1 MTKIGLVK
9 TAKGVNLRVAV
20 DNGALMV
27 KVSRSVGRSCS
38 MAYYERHM
46 PSKTWCRQR
55 AQLINTTGTKT
66 YYQYLTCFPSL
77 IL

>member
-55 AQLINTTGTKT
+55 AQLINRAQK
-66 YYQYLTCFPSL
+66 LTISISHVSL
-77 IL
+77 H